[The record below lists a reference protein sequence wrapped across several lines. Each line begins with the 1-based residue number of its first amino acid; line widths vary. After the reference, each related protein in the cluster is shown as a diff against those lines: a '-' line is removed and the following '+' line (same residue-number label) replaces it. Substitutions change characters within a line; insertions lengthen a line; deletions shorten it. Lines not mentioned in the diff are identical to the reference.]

1 MFKGH
6 PRGLIVA
13 SLANMGERFGFYT
26 MYAIFVLFIQAK
38 YGFDTAKS
46 GLIWSSFL
54 FGVYFLPLIGGI
66 IADRVLGYGK
76 TVTIG
81 ILVMFIGYIML
92 AIPLKGDT
100 SIYLILTAL
109 GIIALGT
116 GLFKGNLQA
125 LVGNLYDD
133 PQYSAK
139 RDSAFTI
146 FYMCINI
153 GAMFAP
159 TAAESVNNYI
169 LSGAGYTYDAH
180 IPALAHKFLAG
191 TLENASEY
199 LAIAQLQDPSV

>member
-38 YGFDTAKS
+38 YGYDTAKS

-54 FGVYFLPLIGGI
+54 FGVYFLPLLGGI
-66 IADRVLGYGK
+66 IADRVFGYGK

-92 AIPLKGDT
+92 AIPLKGES
-100 SIYLILTAL
+100 SILLILTAL

-146 FYMCINI
+146 FYMCIKRN
-153 GAMFAP
+153 
-159 TAAESVNNYI
+159 VC
-169 LSGAGYTYDAH
+169 
-180 IPALAHKFLAG
+180 
-191 TLENASEY
+191 
-199 LAIAQLQDPSV
+199 